1 MKAFADLY
9 TALDE
14 TTATEREGRGA
25 GALLPR
31 GPAGATPPGRC
42 TS

>member
-1 MKAFADLY
+1 MKAFAELY

-14 TTATEREGRGA
+14 TTATSEKVA
-25 GALLPR
+25 ALVALLPR
-31 GPAGATPPGRC
+31 RPRRATPRGRC